1 MGKNISVEK
10 IASIVIG
17 IVVVVALLF
26 MFVFTET
33 VDYFSAVN
41 ENSVPTYV
49 AFRTQYPESSRLP
62 KVKEK
67 MKPLEAKYFEKK
79 RTNNTLR
86 AYEEFLRAYPDGVYT
101 AEATRLRD
109 SILQIEL
116 DIEKYG
122 NNVLEQGTLPYEKY
136 YGANQ
141 VAKTKFN
148 ADIDV
153 TAPIAFDVVAV
164 VRKENELGDVVA
176 HAYIRADSTY
186 TFRVDNGKYQVFFYI
201 GKGWKPTKKMENGVE
216 GGFVR
221 NETFSKDDPV
231 SLANEV
237 ITYRVSMVQ
246 KNRRFKQSTRSEVL
260 RK

>member
-1 MGKNISVEK
+1 MRKKISVEK
-10 IASIVIG
+10 IASV
-17 IVVVVALLF
+17 IVVVVAVLTLLF

-41 ENSVPTYV
+41 ENAVPSYV
-49 AFRTQYPESSRLP
+49 SFMRQYPESRRLTM
-62 KVKEK
+62 VKEK
-67 MKPLEAKYFEKK
+67 MKPLEASYFWRK
-79 RTNNTLR
+79 RTNNTLS
-86 AYEEFLRAYPDGVYT
+86 AYEEFLRAYPDGEYT
-101 AEATRLRD
+101 REATRLRD
-109 SILQIEL
+109 SILQVEL

-122 NNVLEQGTLPYEKY
+122 NNVLEQGSLPYERY
-136 YGANQ
+136 YGTNQ
-141 VAKTKFN
+141 TAKTKYN
-148 ADIDV
+148 ADIEV

-164 VRKENELGDVVA
+164 VRKENELGEVVS
-176 HAYIRADSTY
+176 HAYIRADSSY

-201 GKGWKPTKKMENGVE
+201 GKGWMPTKKMENGVE

-237 ITYRVSMVQ
+237 ITYRVSMIQ
-246 KNRRFKQSTRSEVL
+246 KNRRFKQSTRLEVL

>member
-1 MGKNISVEK
+1 MRKKISVER
-10 IASIVIG
+10 IASV
-17 IVVVVALLF
+17 IVVVVAVLTLLF

-41 ENSVPTYV
+41 ENAVPSYV
-49 AFRTQYPESSRLP
+49 SFMRQYPESRRLTM
-62 KVKEK
+62 VKEK
-67 MKPLEAKYFEKK
+67 MKPLEASYFWRK
-79 RTNNTLR
+79 RTNNTLS
-86 AYEEFLRAYPDGVYT
+86 AYEEFLRAYPDGEYT
-101 AEATRLRD
+101 REATRLRD
-109 SILQIEL
+109 SILQVEL

-122 NNVLEQGTLPYEKY
+122 NNVLEQGSLPYERY
-136 YGANQ
+136 YGTNQ
-141 VAKTKFN
+141 TAKTKYN
-148 ADIDV
+148 ADIEV

-164 VRKENELGDVVA
+164 VRKENELGEVVS
-176 HAYIRADSTY
+176 HAYIRADSSY

-201 GKGWKPTKKMENGVE
+201 GKGWMPTKKMENGVE

-237 ITYRVSMVQ
+237 ITYRVSMIQ
-246 KNRRFKQSTRSEVL
+246 KNRRFKQSTRLEVL

>member
-1 MGKNISVEK
+1 MRKKISVEK
-10 IASIVIG
+10 IASV
-17 IVVVVALLF
+17 IVVVVAVLTLLF

-41 ENSVPTYV
+41 ENAVPSYV
-49 AFRTQYPESSRLP
+49 SFMRQYPESRRLTM
-62 KVKEK
+62 VKEK
-67 MKPLEAKYFEKK
+67 MKPLEASYFWRK
-79 RTNNTLR
+79 RTNNTLS
-86 AYEEFLRAYPDGVYT
+86 AYEEFLRAYPDGEYT
-101 AEATRLRD
+101 REATRLRD
-109 SILQIEL
+109 SILQVEL

-122 NNVLEQGTLPYEKY
+122 NNVLEQGSLPYERY
-136 YGANQ
+136 YGTNQ
-141 VAKTKFN
+141 TAKTKYN
-148 ADIDV
+148 ADIEV

-164 VRKENELGDVVA
+164 VRKENELGEVVS
-176 HAYIRADSTY
+176 HAYIRADSSY

-201 GKGWKPTKKMENGVE
+201 GKGWMPTKKMENGVE

-237 ITYRVSMVQ
+237 ITYRVSMIQ
-246 KNRRFKQSTRSEVL
+246 KSRRFKQSTRLEVL

>member
-1 MGKNISVEK
+1 MGKKFSIEK
-10 IASIVIG
+10 IATIIVG
-17 IVVVVALLF
+17 VVAVLTLLF
-26 MFVFTET
+26 FFVFTET

-41 ENSVPTYV
+41 ENVVPSYV
-49 AFRTQYPESSRLP
+49 SFIKQYPESRRIE
-62 KVKEK
+62 KVKER
-67 MKPLEAKYFEKK
+67 MKPLEAAYFLKK
-79 RTNNTLR
+79 RSNNTLR
-86 AYEEFLRAYPDGVYT
+86 AYEEFLRAYPDGEYT
-101 AEATRLRD
+101 SEATRLRD
-109 SILQIEL
+109 SILQVEL

-122 NNVLEQGTLPYEKY
+122 NNVLEQGAVPYEGY

-148 ADIDV
+148 ADIEV

-164 VRKENELGDVVA
+164 VRKENELGEVVS
-176 HAYIRADSTY
+176 HAYIRADSSY

-201 GKGWKPTKKMENGVE
+201 GKGWMPSKKMENGVE

-246 KNRRFKQSTRSEVL
+246 KNRRFKQSTRLEVL